1 MMATH
6 DTPGGLVPELSL
18 AMADLATDQA
28 PRERILAAAKL
39 GYRALTLDAKA
50 PGLRARELD
59 RSARRDLAATFRR
72 AELRLAGVDLWI
84 PEEHFCDPTRIDRA
98 IAAGVG
104 TIDLVAELAS
114 LTLGDPIVNMVL
126 PAAESGDARRAMAA
140 AAEAAG
146 VQIADHHWPL
156 GETPAGPIGSGLDPV
171 VALFEKA
178 DPVAFASSPSLIS
191 ARLAGLGDAAI
202 RVPLDAPS
210 NRLDLL
216 SYRAALS
223 LAPML
228 RTLVVD
234 VRGLTDAHAGAVAA
248 LDAWRDPLLG

>member
-6 DTPGGLVPELSL
+6 DTPGGSVPELSL
-18 AMADLATDQA
+18 SLASFA
-28 PRERILAAAKL
+28 VGRGPRERIGAAAEL
-39 GYRALTLDAKA
+39 GYRSITLDAKT

-84 PEEHFCDPTRIDRA
+84 PEEHLRDPTQIDRA
-98 IAAGVG
+98 IAVGLG
-104 TIDLVAELAS
+104 TIDLIAELAS
-114 LTLGDPIVNMVL
+114 LTLADPIVNMVL
-126 PAAESGDARRAMAA
+126 PADGSSDARRSVAA
-140 AAEAAG
+140 AADAAG
-146 VQIADHHWPL
+146 VQIADHHWPITDSPE
-156 GETPAGPIGSGLDPV
+156 GSIGVGLDPV
-171 VALFEKA
+171 VALMNKA
-178 DPVAFASSPSLIS
+178 DPVALASSTSLLS

-202 RVPLDAPS
+202 RVPIDAPT